1 MIPASPADRRTLIGE
16 YVLGLLGEPEATE
29 VRELIEAD
37 RDAARMALEWEA
49 HLLEL
54 ADELPPQTPAHK
66 TWERIQ
72 QGLGWKPAD
81 NVTITHRTDSTET
94 HWWDNLGLW
103 RFTTGALALL
113 VLLSWLPGMLN
124 DEATDATTYTAVLQ
138 APGEAANPGWVV
150 NIDATGRLSLQS
162 LVKDEIPE
170 DRSVQFWTLIDPA
183 DGPRSLGLIEP
194 GKQITLT
201 AEQIGAVQAG
211 QLFELT
217 LEPAGGSP
225 LDRPTGEVLYIGRAV
240 LIASN

>member
-1 MIPASPADRRTLIGE
+1 MIPTSPADRRALIGE

-37 RDAARMALEWEA
+37 KNAARMALEWER

-54 ADELPPQTPAHK
+54 ADELPAQTPAPN

-72 QGLGWKPAD
+72 QSLGWLPAESS
-81 NVTITHRTDSTET
+81 RSTDSPAAR
-94 HWWDNLGLW
+94 WWNSLGLW
-103 RFTTGALALL
+103 RLTTGALALL
-113 VLLSWLPGMLN
+113 VLLSWLPGVLR
-124 DEATDATTYTAVLQ
+124 DQVPAGATYTAVLQ
-138 APGEAANPGWVV
+138 QPGESASPGWVV
-150 NIDATGRLSLQS
+150 NIDAEGTLSLVS
-162 LVKDEIPE
+162 LVEDQIPE
-170 DRSVQFWTLIDPA
+170 DRSVQFWTLVDPA

-194 GKQITLT
+194 GEQVTLN

-240 LIASN
+240 LTASN

>member
-1 MIPASPADRRTLIGE
+1 MIPTSPADRRALIGE

-54 ADELPPQTPAHK
+54 ADELPAQTPAPN
-66 TWERIQ
+66 TWARIQ
-72 QGLGWKPAD
+72 QSLGWAPAD
-81 NVTITHRTDSTET
+81 NQGTDTPALS
-94 HWWDNLGLW
+94 WWNSLGLW
-103 RFTTGALALL
+103 RLTTGALALL
-113 VLLSWLPGMLN
+113 VLLSWLPGVLR
-124 DEATDATTYTAVLQ
+124 DEAPGSATYTAVLQ
-138 APGEAANPGWVV
+138 VPGEAASPGWVV
-150 NIDATGRLSLQS
+150 NIDGEGTLSLTS
-162 LVKDEIPE
+162 LVEDQVPE

-194 GKQITLT
+194 GERVTLS

-240 LIASN
+240 LTASN

>member
-1 MIPASPADRRTLIGE
+1 MIPESSEQRRALIGE
-16 YVLGLLGEPEATE
+16 YVLGLLEEPEATE
-29 VRELIEAD
+29 VRELIESD
-37 RDAARMALEWEA
+37 RNAARMALEWER

-54 ADELPPQTPAHK
+54 SDELPAQTPSINV
-66 TWERIQ
+66 WERIQ
-72 QGLGWKPAD
+72 QSIGWTPASAD
-81 NVTITHRTDSTET
+81 EDSTAASR
-94 HWWDNLGLW
+94 WWDSLGLW
-103 RFTTGALALL
+103 RLTTGALALL
-113 VLLSWLPGMLN
+113 VVLSWLPGVLR
-124 DEATDATTYTAVLQ
+124 DAPPSAATYTAVLQ
-138 APGEAANPGWVV
+138 APGEAASPGWVV
-150 NIDATGRLSLQS
+150 NIDAQGTLSLSS
-162 LVKDEIPE
+162 LVDDEIPE

-194 GKQITLT
+194 GERVTLS

>member
-1 MIPASPADRRTLIGE
+1 MIPTSPADRRALIGE

-54 ADELPPQTPAHK
+54 ADELPAQIPAPN

-72 QGLGWKPAD
+72 QSLGWAPA
-81 NVTITHRTDSTET
+81 NNHVADSATAR
-94 HWWDNLGLW
+94 WWNSLGLW
-103 RFTTGALALL
+103 RLTTGALALL
-113 VLLSWLPGMLN
+113 VLLSWLPGVLR
-124 DEATDATTYTAVLQ
+124 DQAPGAATYNAVLQ
-138 APGEAANPGWVV
+138 APGEAASPGWVV
-150 NIDATGRLSLQS
+150 NVDSEGTLSLQS
-162 LVKDEIPE
+162 LVVDQVPE

-183 DGPRSLGLIEP
+183 EGPRSLGLIEP
-194 GKQITLT
+194 GERVTLS

-240 LIASN
+240 LTASN